1 MSCSTS
7 SSGRAGFAWGLLA
20 LLLLSGCAPTDRQR
34 TVVLETRPRTD
45 IIAVL
50 PVQNL
55 TGGRAPLA
63 EVAGLVR
70 SSLELSGFSLVG
82 ADELEDFMRKHRV
95 RHTGGLNAFVSNA
108 LREETGATAYLVTSL
123 EAYDTRTPPRLSL
136 FSRLVSS
143 GERPEILWMDSV
155 GVSGDAHP
163 GLLDL
168 GMIFA
173 PDVLLTR
180 AIRCL
185 ADSLGRSRG
194 NAADATWG
202 ASTGAYPACGP
213 RVELSLL
220 SPEREA
226 DKQHRPRILFR
237 APTLGPGQSHRVA
250 VIPFLNLS
258 DRAYAGSIV
267 TLHFINQL
275 IRSPHLSIVEPGL
288 VREQLLKF
296 RVIMEAGPSLDNAET
311 IGGPDSLGVDQIFSG
326 TVFHYQDDVPIPK
339 VDFSVNIIDATSRRL
354 VWSSRSFGRGD
365 DRVVFFDVGRVY
377 TAHSLASQLAWGT
390 FHELIR

>member
-7 SSGRAGFAWGLLA
+7 SSSRAACARAFLA
-20 LLLLSGCAPTDRQR
+20 LLLVSGCAPTDPQR

-55 TGGRAPLA
+55 TGGLAPLA
-63 EVAGLVR
+63 QVADLVR

-82 ADELEDFMRKHRV
+82 VDELEDFMRKHRV
-95 RHTGGLNAFVSNA
+95 RHTGGLNGFISKAM
-108 LREETGATAYLVTSL
+108 REETGATAYLVTSL
-123 EAYDTRTPPRLSL
+123 EAYDTRSPPRLSL

-155 GVSGDAHP
+155 GASGDAQP

-168 GMIFA
+168 GRVHD
-173 PDVLLTR
+173 PEVLLTKGV
-180 AIRCL
+180 RCL
-185 ADSLGRSRG
+185 ADSLARSRG
-194 NAADATWG
+194 SSAEAARG
-202 ASTGAYPACGP
+202 ASSAAYPACGP
-213 RVELSLL
+213 RAELTLL
-220 SPEREA
+220 SSERGA
-226 DKQHRPRILFR
+226 NKQHRPRILFR
-237 APTLGPGQSHRVA
+237 APTLGSGQSQRVA

-275 IRSPHLSIVEPGL
+275 IRSPQLSIVEPGL

-296 RVIMEAGPSLDNAET
+296 RVIMQAGPSLDNAET

-326 TVFHYQDDVPIPK
+326 TVFHYQDEVRIPR

-377 TAHSLASQLAWGT
+377 TAHNLASQLAWGT
-390 FHELIR
+390 FDALIR

>member
-7 SSGRAGFAWGLLA
+7 SSSRAGFARALLA

-34 TVVLETRPRTD
+34 TVVLETRPRAGL
-45 IIAVL
+45 IAVL

-82 ADELEDFMRKHRV
+82 ADELEDFMRKYRV
-95 RHTGGLNAFVSNA
+95 RHTGGLNGVVSKA
-108 LREETGATAYLVTSL
+108 IREETGATAYLVTSL

-136 FSRLVSS
+136 FARLVSS

-155 GVSGDAHP
+155 GVSGEAHP
-163 GLLDL
+163 GLL
-168 GMIFA
+168 GMGLVLD
-173 PDVLLTR
+173 PEVLLTK
-180 AIRCL
+180 AVRCL

-194 NAADATWG
+194 NSTDATRG
-202 ASTGAYPACGP
+202 ASSAAYPACGP
-213 RVELSLL
+213 RAELTLL
-220 SPEREA
+220 SPERGA

-237 APTLGPGQSHRVA
+237 GPTFGSEQSHRFA

-258 DRAYAGSIV
+258 DRTNAGRIV

-275 IRSPHLSIVEPGL
+275 IRSPQLSIVEPGL

-296 RVIMEAGPSLDNAET
+296 RVIMQAGPSLDNAET

-326 TVFHYQDDVPIPK
+326 TVFHYQDEVPIPR

-377 TAHSLASQLAWGT
+377 TAHNLASRLAWGT
-390 FHELIR
+390 FDALIR

>member
-7 SSGRAGFAWGLLA
+7 SSGRAGFAWALLA
-20 LLLLSGCAPTDRQR
+20 LLLLSGCAPTGRQR

-63 EVAGLVR
+63 RVAGLVR

-82 ADELEDFMRKHRV
+82 DDALEDFMRKHRV
-95 RHTGGLNAFVSNA
+95 RHTGGLNAFVSRA
-108 LREETGATAYLVTSL
+108 IREETGATAYLVTSL
-123 EAYDTRTPPRLSL
+123 EAYDTQTPPRLSL

-168 GMIFA
+168 GA
-173 PDVLLTR
+173 VYDPEVLLTKGV
-180 AIRCL
+180 RCL
-185 ADSLGRSRG
+185 ADSLGRWRG
-194 NAADATWG
+194 YAADEVRG
-202 ASTGAYPACGP
+202 ASPAAYPACGP
-213 RVELSLL
+213 RAELSLL

-237 APTLGPGQSHRVA
+237 SPTLGSGQSHRVA

-275 IRSPHLSIVEPGL
+275 IRSPQLSIVEPGL